1 VTTST
6 SDAIS
11 GWSEPLLRA
20 IAELRGLFDDSMRNA
35 AQNPGQSLDSN
46 SVDDFSHLFD
56 GAQRLQALLA
66 SPDRQDKTH
75 DLMNILAAIRGYGEM
90 LKEDMGSQQKQ
101 LDDSLSRLLKAVH
114 MAHAGETP
122 ESALA
127 DASPTEQRTINSEP
141 GFILAVD
148 DLQENRE
155 LIARYLS
162 RSGHMVVT
170 AASGE
175 EALRTLEQTD
185 VDVVLLDLMMPGMDG
200 REVLHRIKDHPEW
213 RATPVIVISGSQ
225 DMDGIIQ
232 CIEAGADDYLFKPF
246 NPVLLQARIKAG
258 IERKRWHDREEQY
271 RQQLERNEKFIRAT
285 FGRYLSDEIVT
296 DILERPEGLE
306 LGGDLRRVTIL
317 MSDIRGFTTLS
328 EHLAPRQVVTLI
340 NRYLGAMTDII
351 MAHNGTIDEFIGDAI
366 LAVFGAPQFR
376 DDDADRAV
384 NCALAMQA
392 AMAEINALNVAE
404 GLPEIH
410 TGIGLNTGDVIA
422 GNIGS
427 ERRSKY
433 GFVGHPMNVT
443 SRIEDITAGGEI
455 LVSDTTLHSLSGDYQ
470 VGDSRK
476 IKVKGI
482 KQSIVVHRIQD
493 KR

>member
-1 VTTST
+1 VST
-6 SDAIS
+6 SPHPATTDQ
-11 GWSEPLLRA
+11 WREPLLEMV
-20 IAELRGLFDDSMRNA
+20 AELRQLQAG
-35 AQNPGQSLDSN
+35 AQGDMDAGTA
-46 SVDDFSHLFD
+46 DDFSRLLEALERLRPSP
-56 GAQRLQALLA
+56 GSPEAQA
-66 SPDRQDKTH
+66 SRH
-75 DLMNILAAIRGYGEM
+75 DLMNVVAAIRGYAEM
-90 LKEDMGSQQKQ
+90 LREDIGGRQAPINEA
-101 LDDSLSRLLKAVH
+101 LTRLLHLAPGPQTMESSDTAQDWV
-114 MAHAGETP
+114 EP
-122 ESALA
+122 EPRGPA
-127 DASPTEQRTINSEP
+127 SEP

-148 DLQENRE
+148 DRQENRE
-155 LIARYLS
+155 LVARYLS
-162 RSGHMVVT
+162 RSGHIVVT

-175 EALRTLEQTD
+175 EALKTLEQTD

-200 REVLHRIKDHPEW
+200 REVLRRIKDHPDW

-225 DMDGIIQ
+225 DMDSIIQ

-306 LGGDLRRVTIL
+306 LGGDLRRVTIM

-328 EHLAPRQVVTLI
+328 EALAPAQVVTLL
-340 NRYLGAMTDII
+340 NRYLAAMTDII

-366 LAVFGAPQFR
+366 LAVFGAPQRR

-384 NCALAMQA
+384 QCALAMQA
-392 AMAEINALNVAE
+392 AMAEINALNQAE
-404 GLPEIH
+404 GLPAIE
-410 TGIGLNTGDVIA
+410 TGIALNTGDVIA

-443 SRIEDITAGGEI
+443 SRIESKTAGGQI
-455 LVSDTTLHSLSGDYQ
+455 LVSDSTLEALTGQYD
-470 VGDSRK
+470 VGERRR

-482 KQSIVVHRIQD
+482 KEAIGVRSIGALPE
-493 KR
+493 

>member
-1 VTTST
+1 VTTT
-6 SDAIS
+6 SQAPAL
-11 GWSEPLLRA
+11 WSELLLRS
-20 IAELRGLFDDSMRNA
+20 IAELRELFSREGGELGA
-35 AQNPGQSLDSN
+35 HSGE
-46 SVDDFSHLFD
+46 DFTHLFEGGSRLKRMLD
-56 GAQRLQALLA
+56 TGAKQP
-66 SPDRQDKTH
+66 SSH
-75 DLMNILAAIRGYGEM
+75 DLMNVLAAIRGYAEM
-90 LKEDMGSQQKQ
+90 LLEDIGDTRPEMAAA
-101 LDDSLSRLLKAVH
+101 LERLLKAVH
-114 MAHAGETP
+114 GANEGGQEGGEANGDNGHT
-122 ESALA
+122 
-127 DASPTEQRTINSEP
+127 RTITSEP

-155 LIARYLS
+155 LVARYLS
-162 RSGHMVVT
+162 RSGHIVVT

-185 VDVVLLDLMMPGMDG
+185 VDVVLLDLLMPGMDG
-200 REVLHRIKDHPEW
+200 REVLYRIKEHPEW

-225 DMDGIIQ
+225 DMDGIIA

-246 NPVLLQARIKAG
+246 NPILLQARIKAG

-271 RQQLERNEKFIRAT
+271 RLQLERNEKFIRAT

-328 EHLAPRQVVTLI
+328 ERLQPAQVVTLL

-351 MAHNGTIDEFIGDAI
+351 MAHQGTIDEFVGDAI
-366 LAVFGAPQFR
+366 LAVFGAPQHR

-384 NCALAMQA
+384 SCALAMQA
-392 AMAEINALNVAE
+392 AMDDINAQNRAE
-404 GLPEIH
+404 GLPGIH
-410 TGIGLNTGDVIA
+410 TGIALNTGDVIA

-455 LVSDTTLHSLSGDYQ
+455 LASDSTLRSLKASFKLGNSQ
-470 VGDSRK
+470 S
-476 IKVKGI
+476 INVKGI
-482 KQSIVVHRIQD
+482 DESILVHQILGVRP
-493 KR
+493 

>member
-1 VTTST
+1 MTTST
-6 SDAIS
+6 ASPAPAL
-11 GWSEPLLRA
+11 WSELLLRS
-20 IAELRGLFDDSMRNA
+20 ISELRDLSANHSGVLGEEASA
-35 AQNPGQSLDSN
+35 
-46 SVDDFSHLFD
+46 DFSHLFE
-56 GAQRLQALLA
+56 GGRRLSEMLA
-66 SPDRQDKTH
+66 TEASTSRH
-75 DLMNILAAIRGYGEM
+75 DLMNILAAIRGYAELLAEDLGEEFADIGEA
-90 LKEDMGSQQKQ
+90 LA
-101 LDDSLSRLLKAVH
+101 RLLKAVQ
-114 MAHAGETP
+114 AASNEDTP
-122 ESALA
+122 PP
-127 DASPTEQRTINSEP
+127 ASGSQPAIIASDP

-148 DLQENRE
+148 DLRENRE
-155 LIARYLS
+155 LVARYLS
-162 RSGHMVVT
+162 RSGHIVVT
-170 AASGE
+170 AASGP
-175 EALRTLEQTD
+175 EALSTLGEAD
-185 VDVVLLDLMMPGMDG
+185 VDVVLLDLVMPGMDG
-200 REVLHRIKDHPEW
+200 REVLRRIKEHPEW

-225 DMDGIIQ
+225 DMDGIIE

-328 EHLAPRQVVTLI
+328 EHLAPAQVVTLL

-351 MAHNGTIDEFIGDAI
+351 MEHQGTIDEFIGDAI
-366 LAVFGAPQFR
+366 LAVFGAPQHR
-376 DDDADRAV
+376 DDDANRAV

-392 AMAEINALNVAE
+392 AMDGINALNRAE
-404 GLPEIH
+404 GLPEIR
-410 TGIGLNTGDVIA
+410 TGIALNTGDVIA

-443 SRIEDITAGGEI
+443 SRIEDVTGGGEI
-455 LVSDTTLHSLSGDYQ
+455 LASDSTVRSLQGSFSTGTSQ
-470 VGDSRK
+470 E
-476 IKVKGI
+476 INVKGI
-482 KQSIVVHRIQD
+482 DESILIHQILGAP
-493 KR
+493 K

>member
-1 VTTST
+1 MANSST
-6 SDAIS
+6 SPTPAL
-11 GWSEPLLRA
+11 WSELLLRS
-20 IAELRGLFDDSMRNA
+20 IAELRELFSGCSEALGEDTVA
-35 AQNPGQSLDSN
+35 
-46 SVDDFSHLFD
+46 DFDHLFE
-56 GAQRLQALLA
+56 GGRRLSDMLG
-66 SPDRQDKTH
+66 STESTTNRH
-75 DLMNILAAIRGYGEM
+75 DLMNILAAIRGYAELLTEDLGEEFADIREA
-90 LKEDMGSQQKQ
+90 LA
-101 LDDSLSRLLKAVH
+101 RLLKAVH
-114 MAHAGETP
+114 AANSDDSTP
-122 ESALA
+122 AT
-127 DASPTEQRTINSEP
+127 ASTQRAIASDP

-155 LIARYLS
+155 LVARYLS
-162 RSGHMVVT
+162 RSGHIVVT
-170 AASGE
+170 AASGPEALATLE
-175 EALRTLEQTD
+175 EAD
-185 VDVVLLDLMMPGMDG
+185 VDVVLLDLVMPDMDG
-200 REVLHRIKDHPEW
+200 REVLRRIKEHPEW

-225 DMDGIIQ
+225 DMDGIIE

-328 EHLAPRQVVTLI
+328 EHLAPAQVVTLL

-351 MAHNGTIDEFIGDAI
+351 MEHQGTIDEFIGDAI
-366 LAVFGAPQFR
+366 LAVFGAPQRR

-392 AMAEINALNVAE
+392 AMEDINARNRAE
-404 GLPEIH
+404 GLPEIL
-410 TGIGLNTGDVIA
+410 TGIALNTGDVIA

-443 SRIEDITAGGEI
+443 SRIEDKTAGGEI
-455 LVSDTTLHSLSGDYQ
+455 LASDSTVCGLKGDFSIGTSQ
-470 VGDSRK
+470 E
-476 IKVKGI
+476 INVKGI
-482 KQSIVVHRIQD
+482 GQSILIHQVLGVS
-493 KR
+493 K

>member
-1 VTTST
+1 MTTSSSQAT
-6 SDAIS
+6 NLWAD
-11 GWSEPLLRA
+11 PLLRA
-20 IAELRGLFDDSMRNA
+20 IAQLRELFATAQARMDSDAQEDISRLFEGATRLERMLGDPVQA
-35 AQNPGQSLDSN
+35 AN
-46 SVDDFSHLFD
+46 
-56 GAQRLQALLA
+56 R
-66 SPDRQDKTH
+66 H
-75 DLMNILAAIRGYGEM
+75 DLMNVLAAIRGYAEM
-90 LKEDMGSQQKQ
+90 LREDIGPLHPD
-101 LDDSLSRLLKAVH
+101 LDDTLSHLLEAINN
-114 MAHAGETP
+114 AHSGDN
-122 ESALA
+122 A
-127 DASPTEQRTINSEP
+127 DAATDNRVIQSEP

-155 LIARYLS
+155 LVARNLS
-162 RSGHMVVT
+162 RIGHFVIT

-175 EALRTLEQTD
+175 EALLALEQSD
-185 VDVVLLDLMMPGMDG
+185 VDVVLLDLLMPGMDG
-200 REVLHRIKDHPEW
+200 REVLRRIKDNPAW

-225 DMDGIIQ
+225 DMDGIIE

-246 NPVLLQARIKAG
+246 NSVLLQARIKAG

-306 LGGDLRRVTIL
+306 LGGDLRQVTIL

-328 EHLAPRQVVTLI
+328 EHLAPAQVVTML

-351 MAHNGTIDEFIGDAI
+351 MAHHGTIDEFIGDAI
-366 LAVFGAPQFR
+366 LAVFGAPQRR

-384 NCALAMQA
+384 NCALAMQE
-392 AMAEINALNVAE
+392 AMTGINALNQAE
-404 GLPEIH
+404 GLPIIK
-410 TGIGLNTGDVIA
+410 TGIALNTGDVIA

-443 SRIEDITAGGEI
+443 SRIEDLTAGGEI
-455 LVSDTTLHSLSGDYQ
+455 LASDSTLQNLQGKFST
-470 VGDSRK
+470 GDSQGL
-476 IKVKGI
+476 KVKGI
-482 KQSIVVHRIQD
+482 EETIVVHQIKTDRV
-493 KR
+493 